1 MHIKLFS
8 KKQDALNYI
17 AENPTFILTSYNIKD
32 KSYNFI
38 VCSSKDAY
46 YNLINKIVV
55 NELIEKDNEP
65 PQLKPFNTHINNI
78 FEVILTD
85 TPKLYIDLDF
95 NKTAPITISEFDE
108 LIKTLLTN
116 LTTLLNIDCNSDL
129 LDHLIYI
136 RDEQADKLIK
146 SSHIIF
152 NKIRMHK
159 DQQRNLVSQ
168 LKTANI
174 LQALDTAIYSRDR
187 NFCLPNHTKI
197 TYNNKRFF
205 IPYNKFTQ
213 ENNKIELFLLCN
225 IDNTKLY
232 TYTAEEAKIVNT
244 KYIETNAH
252 LIKNIHATHDNLI
265 DLLIE
270 HIPSEFYTSNAYMF
284 NSLVKYLINN
294 KYDIYKFLNYS
305 KTQEH
310 KEYSTDAIEHYI
322 NGINDAHYYYKNILL
337 YIAKQYN
344 LKFITKSTLTDQF
357 INYVNTITNAEL
369 KQQLLAFDDIA
380 REASEWKKDRFIY
393 NYKHYKIN
401 IREHTIADINK
412 NTFYYE
418 PQDSTN
424 INSTYKN
431 ECNSTITNIETLKN
445 HIKTTKT
452 KTKLIFV
459 KALYGSGKTKEII
472 NTALDKFLTQS
483 PNNKV
488 LFITENNTLNS
499 EITAKLK
506 NTFKEFN
513 INIRHHQ
520 EFKDFSKKKQDADF
534 IEEFNNITI
543 YICSLESIKKRT
555 LTNIKYDLIILDEYT
570 SILNHFKS
578 PTMQDKNKQNTFKA
592 PNPLLIDNEYTKF
605 KKFKSLLVD
614 ATEIIALDADLTS
627 ENTAFLENMLN
638 VKADKFYCNDNRF
651 NDYTIYNYY
660 NGNHLLNKLNEAL
673 TQDKKIAL
681 CSTSRKQLNGIY
693 TAQRGTDKTIL
704 LLDRDGVKLY
714 KNQYEQTIDKEEFLK
729 HIEHYI
735 VVNQVELF
743 LYSPTI
749 TTGVSIETAYFNML
763 FAFCFNRQSP
773 TARAFS
779 QMLFRNRN
787 LIDKTIYIS
796 YIYGLFFNPNI
807 NKNTIDETY
816 NITNNY
822 NILFNASHPTE
833 KHDIN
838 YRKLDILNLTEQ
850 KYSEVAYTQELL
862 TILKQHNL
870 KVVNIFSN
878 VSYFKDGTPIED
890 AKILNT
896 NEDYD
901 AIGRAYNITKATA
914 DEYLKKQETANITID
929 EKYELQRHFLIETN
943 DPIKTELINN
953 LTQINYTDNSEIVER
968 KICNIRGLE
977 NTKNLFKRQKA
988 YYYYDYESHIN
999 FLTEIVKEQT
1009 KKKYTDALTIHDREL
1024 NADKIKHSI
1033 LIMLGLNRNNNFSIS
1048 YKNEEFEKHINK
1060 HKETIIN
1067 NFDIYISILNF
1078 KPLYFKT
1085 SKNLTKTIIQLLE
1098 EFRLFKIYYTSKK
1111 HSKKSLE
1118 QNPIYKYDKDTII
1131 NIELDK
1137 NIYGF
1142 YNPYKYITTKDNTKL
1157 IHLHSNYFEAYS
1169 IINTIYDETTFNNK
1183 DAKKDLYITNS
1194 NKYNHN
1200 ADIAKKLGVERKR
1213 LKQYENEILTEHKLV
1228 KYEPIITPYLKH
1240 KLTINYYQDNSGNRI
1255 TATSITN
1262 EPINLQ
1268 VYKLKIVFRKA
1279 ENGTLKTFTN
1289 IYAET
1294 IYNKQEPKIYY
1305 TTATTKIINTNAN
1318 INANINKV
1326 NAYINSIE
1334 GVFITRKTD
1343 INKVYQEK
1351 QTINKYGFCND
1362 KIRLNNNFDYAP
1374 LTTRIKYNNK
1384 FLKHIFNKV
1393 VKQTRYRRFD
1403 RLKNNIENAIYSIY
1417 HNDLESDDEYI

>member
-78 FEVILTD
+78 FEVIILD
-85 TPKLYIDLDF
+85 APKLYIDLDF
-95 NKTAPITISEFDE
+95 NKTTPKTTNEFNE
-108 LIKTLLTN
+108 LIETLLTN
-116 LTTLLNIDCNSDL
+116 IANLLNIERNSDL
-129 LDHLIYI
+129 LDHLIYT
-136 RDEQADKLIK
+136 RDEQANNIIK

-152 NKIRMHK
+152 NKIRMNK
-159 DQQRNLVSQ
+159 DEQRNLVIE
-168 LKTANI
+168 LKTSNI
-174 LQALDTAIYSRDR
+174 LQALDTAVYSKDR
-187 NFCLPNHTKI
+187 NFCFPNHTKI
-197 TYNNKRFF
+197 IYNNKRFF

-213 ENNKIELFLLCN
+213 ENNKIEFFLLCN
-225 IDNTKLY
+225 IENTTLY
-232 TYTAEEAKIVNT
+232 SYNAKEAKIVNV

-252 LIKNIHATHDNLI
+252 LIKNIHTTHENFI

-270 HIPSEFYTSNAYMF
+270 HIPSEFYTSNSYMF
-284 NSLVKYLINN
+284 NSLVKYLIDN
-294 KYDIYKFLNYS
+294 KHDIYKFLEYS
-305 KTQEH
+305 KTQEQ
-310 KEYSTDAIEHYI
+310 KEYSTEAIENYI
-322 NGINDAHYYYKNILL
+322 DTINSTYHYYKNILL
-337 YIAKQYN
+337 YIARQYN

-357 INYVNTITNAEL
+357 INYVYIITSANL
-369 KQQLLAFDDIA
+369 KQELIAFDSKA
-380 REASEWKKDRFIY
+380 REESEYKKDRFIY
-393 NYKHYKIN
+393 YYKHYKIN
-401 IREHTIADINK
+401 IREHTIADNNK

-418 PQDSTN
+418 PQDN
-424 INSTYKN
+424 ADNNSTYKN
-431 ECNSTITNIETLKN
+431 ECNNTITNIEDLKN
-445 HIKTTKT
+445 HIKTTKP

-459 KALYGSGKTKEII
+459 KALYGSGKTKQII
-472 NTALDKFLTQS
+472 NTALEEFFIKS
-483 PNNKV
+483 PNGKV

-506 NTFKEFN
+506 NTFKHLNLN
-513 INIRHHQ
+513 INHHQ

-534 IEEFNNITI
+534 MEEFKNIDI

-555 LTNIKYDLIILDEYT
+555 LATIKYDLIILDEYT

-592 PNPLLIDNEYTKF
+592 NNPLLIDNEYSKF
-605 KKFKSLLVD
+605 KKFKSLLTD
-614 ATEIIALDADLTS
+614 ATQIIALDADLTS

-660 NGNHLLNKLNEAL
+660 TANHLLNKLNETL

-681 CSTSRKQLNGIY
+681 CSTSRKQLNAIY
-693 TAQRGTDKTIL
+693 TAQRGTSKTLL

-714 KNQYEQTIDKEEFLK
+714 KNEYEEIIDKEEFLK
-729 HIEHYI
+729 NIEHYI
-735 VVNQVELF
+735 VEHQVDLF

-822 NILFNASHPTE
+822 NIQFNASHPTE

-878 VSYFKDGTPIED
+878 VSYFKDGAPIED

-896 NEDYD
+896 TEDYE

-943 DPIKTELINN
+943 DPYKTDLINK
-953 LTQINYTDNSEIVER
+953 LTEIKPTDNSEIVER

-977 NTKNLFKRQKA
+977 GTKNLFKQQKT
-988 YYYYDYESHIN
+988 YYYYDYESHTN
-999 FLTEIVKEQT
+999 FLTTIIKET
-1009 KKKYTDALTIHDREL
+1009 NKKKYTDALTTHDREL

-1033 LIMLGLNRNNNFSIS
+1033 LIMLGLNRNNNFSVS
-1048 YKNEEFEKHINK
+1048 YKNEDFEKHINK

-1067 NFDIYISILNF
+1067 NFDAYISILNF

-1085 SKNLTKTIIQLLE
+1085 AKNLTKSILQLIE
-1098 EFRLFKIYYTSKK
+1098 EFRLFAIYYTNPQYTKK
-1111 HSKKSLE
+1111 TIQAHT
-1118 QNPIYKYDKDTII
+1118 NYKYDKDTLI
-1131 NIELDK
+1131 NIELMK

-1142 YNPYKYITTKDNTKL
+1142 YNPYKFITNKDNIKL
-1157 IHLHSNYFEAYS
+1157 IHLHNNYFEDYS
-1169 IINTIYDETTFNNK
+1169 IINTIYNETTFNNK
-1183 DAKKDLYITNS
+1183 DAKKDIYITNS
-1194 NKYNHN
+1194 NKYNYN
-1200 ADIAKKLGVERKR
+1200 AEQAKKLNVERKR
-1213 LKQYENEILTEHKLV
+1213 LKQYDNKILTEHKLI

-1240 KLTINYYQDNSGNRI
+1240 KLTINYYETKDGKI
-1255 TATSITN
+1255 TTATSITN

-1294 IYNKQEPKIYY
+1294 IYKKQEPKLYY
-1305 TTATTKIINTNAN
+1305 TTAITKIIDTNTNT
-1318 INANINKV
+1318 NANINKV

-1351 QTINKYGFCND
+1351 QPINKYGFCND
-1362 KIRLNNNFDYAP
+1362 KIRLNNNFDYTP
-1374 LTTRIKYNNK
+1374 LTRRIKYNSN

-1393 VKQTRYRRFD
+1393 IKQTRYRRFN
-1403 RLKNNIENAIYSIY
+1403 RLKDNIENIIYKLY
-1417 HNDLESDDEYI
+1417 HNELESDDEYI